1 MTLNILF
8 LTITINKR
16 RISLEEAAHQEMVDK
31 LYEKNRDR
39 QVSMHRFM

>member
-16 RISLEEAAHQEMVDK
+16 RMSLEEAAHQEMVDK

>member
-16 RISLEEAAHQEMVDK
+16 RMSLEEAAHQEMVDK

-39 QVSMHRFM
+39 QVSMHRLM

>member
-16 RISLEEAAHQEMVDK
+16 KATSAEIMQREMAKKIYDQNK
-31 LYEKNRDR
+31 ER
-39 QVSMHRFM
+39 QFTIHRLF

>member
-1 MTLNILF
+1 MILNILF

-16 RISLEEAAHQEMVDK
+16 RMSLEEAAHQEMVDK

>member
-16 RISLEEAAHQEMVDK
+16 RISLEEATHQEMVDK

>member
-8 LTITINKR
+8 LTITIKKR
-16 RISLEEAAHQEMVDK
+16 QVSLEEAAHQEMVDK

-39 QVSMHRFM
+39 QVSMHRLM